1 MEYMVNSVSQQLV
14 PLDTI
19 FAKLLSITG
28 ILFTTW
34 FLIQLKDIFIR
45 EILLVEAIRSGRKE
59 LERVY
64 LPLNTLVTWA
74 AVLACGVSILTSL
87 GLSLQPLL
95 AVGGAGGI
103 AAGFASQQVLTN
115 IVSGINIFLTRP
127 FVVGDQVQFV
137 GIGADI
143 EGELL

>member
-1 MEYMVNSVSQQLV
+1 MNSVSQQLV